1 MSIADRIKAN
11 AKVVGSNI
19 QDSETAKLEKIFD
32 DMFYLEKKPEEESE
46 FVRAVMTRGQDTQE
60 RIGLHTSALIAKE
73 KDFCLRAQVLSLLY
87 HQLQGE
93 QLPARTKRVFEEG
106 NAVHEKWQRLFLRAG
121 YSKVNQLDVTQYD
134 VGRMIQFTPDIICR
148 IPQFHDGP
156 MIGEIKSVNAIQYSK
171 MQKHPSAG
179 KQLQC
184 YMYLT
189 GIEKGFVLNENKN
202 TQEFKLELYSKDESV
217 IVDFIDRLD
226 QVQYYYQ
233 KAIGQHVM
241 VKRPADAVSVGC
253 TRCSKCAHK
262 LSCWGL
268 PGGKRRLDSNG

>member
-32 DMFYLEKKPEEESE
+32 NMFYLEKKPEEESE

-121 YSKVNQLDVTQYD
+121 YSRVNELDVTQYD
-134 VGRMIQFTPDIICR
+134 VAHMVQFTPDIICH
-148 IPQFHDGP
+148 IPEFYDGR
-156 MIGEIKSVNAIQYSK
+156 MIGEIKSVNAIQYGK
-171 MQKHPSAG
+171 MQRHPSAG

-184 YMYLT
+184 YMHLT

-202 TQEFKLELYSKDESV
+202 TQEFKLELYNKDPST
-217 IVDFIDRLD
+217 IADFIDRLD

-233 KAIGQHVM
+233 KALDQHVM
-241 VKRPADAVSVGC
+241 VKRPADAVSSTC
-253 TRCSKCAHK
+253 SRCSKCAHR

-268 PGGKRRLDSNG
+268 PGGKRRLSSNE